1 MERLRPGRIRDS
13 EDNMEEG
20 FEIRTYAPI
29 GEILKTPTEILK
41 ITEITTDAEDQG
53 ASVYPFIFFGG

>member
-1 MERLRPGRIRDS
+1 
-13 EDNMEEG
+13 MEEG